1 MWEKADANGRISSE
15 EYRNMK
21 RFAGWI
27 AVVAPVV
34 TAAAWIAVAG
44 DNSSLGRLLDSLDAG
59 SGAVRPVQVA
69 QADAAAPAPVPNL
82 DALLGGTKP
91 APAPEAPAPAPVAP
105 PAMPEAPAPAP
116 DAVAPP
122 MAPVPPPAPD
132 VPAAEAKPAVSGAQ
146 LEEQERVRRQAEEKE
161 GLMAL
166 ADALEAMR
174 NAQYQPA
181 FDKFQIAESRIQV
194 REATEEARRTAKAG
208 RAEAA
213 MKLAEAAYAARN
225 TADADKWLT
234 EARKD
239 EEGQGRNARRLTT
252 RLEDLKEDIASQGG
266 RAVRV
271 KDMPGVV
278 NKKATTE
285 EMVELGRQLFEVEEY
300 DDAETAFEQ
309 ALRSDPYSKDAMKFL
324 RKIEERR
331 LKISELHRTATRV
344 DMIQDVVDR
353 WNPPL
358 RTSNIAPPKPD
369 AQDKTG
375 TATAKRIVQEKMQAT
390 IIPTIE
396 FRQANIVDVINFLRD
411 ASEAADPA
419 GGGVNI
425 ILKLDNVGS
434 GPAVAPTAAPV
445 DPLAAPAP
453 EFGAGAPAAGA
464 GVGDVAGAGSIP
476 LITLNLRRVTLL
488 DAIKYV
494 TDVAGLKYRIDENAV
509 FITPANANL
518 ENVVTRLYPVQP
530 SILEM
535 VTTRAD
541 TDAGAAGRGDFVAMG
556 AAGAPT
562 IDAQKD
568 MKKFFGD
575 MGVPFPPGS
584 SIAYN
589 STISQLIVRNT
600 AEYLEIFERILAA
613 LNVVPNQVEIEARFV
628 EIGENDLSELGVEW
642 MLTDAWELA
651 NQKGTGPIQSR
662 PRVQMNGNSV
672 GGGFTHGLRY
682 FTQSGDSLTPAAR
695 TTSNAGNMQGNV
707 LSLSSIL
714 TNPELTLILHALEQK
729 GGTDL
734 LSSPR
739 VTTRSGVNAQIKIVQ
754 EIIYPTEFESQ
765 SVGDLT
771 AGRDN
776 NATGLVIDPYRSRPP
791 IPGSFETREIGVIL
805 NATPTVGPDGYTI
818 DLTLVPEVAEFVRWI
833 DYGAANLYPI
843 LQPVF
848 ASRNVTTSIVLWD
861 GQTVVMGGLIRD
873 QTTSV
878 DDKIP
883 LLGDLPILGHLF
895 RNKGKHSEKQNLVI
909 FVTAKLVDPAGN
921 PIHQNKKS
929 VMGEGRSG
937 NQL

>member
-1 MWEKADANGRISSE
+1 
-15 EYRNMK
+15 MK

-27 AVVAPVV
+27 TVVAPVV
-34 TAAAWIAVAG
+34 TAVAWIAVAG
-44 DNSSLGRLLDSLDAG
+44 DNSSLGRLLDSLDAPG
-59 SGAVRPVQVA
+59 VVARPVQVA

-91 APAPEAPAPAPVAP
+91 APDAPTPPPVAPPVMPETPAPAVPAPVPDPVAP
-105 PAMPEAPAPAP
+105 PAMPEVAVPA
-116 DAVAPP
+116 
-122 MAPVPPPAPD
+122 
-132 VPAAEAKPAVSGAQ
+132 PAAEAKPAVSGAQ

-174 NAQYQPA
+174 NEQYQTA
-181 FDKFQIAESRIQV
+181 FEKFQVAESKIQV
-194 REATEEARRTAKAG
+194 RDATEEARRNARAG
-208 RAEAA
+208 RAGAA
-213 MKLAEAAYAARN
+213 FKLAEAAYAARN
-225 TADADKWLT
+225 TPDADKWLV

-239 EEGQGRNARRLTT
+239 EEGQGRNVRRLTA

-344 DMIQDVVDR
+344 GMVQDVVDR

-358 RTSNIAPPKPD
+358 RTTNITPPKPD
-369 AQDKTG
+369 TQDKTG
-375 TATAKRIVQEKMQAT
+375 TTTAKRLVQEKMQAT
-390 IIPTIE
+390 VIPTIE

-411 ASEAADPA
+411 ASEAGDPA

-425 ILKLDNVGS
+425 ILKLDNVGGAS
-434 GPAVAPTAAPV
+434 AMAPAALPPDAF
-445 DPLAAPAP
+445 APAP
-453 EFGAGAPAAGA
+453 AATEFGAGGAPAPGV
-464 GVGDVAGAGSIP
+464 GVGDVAGAGAIP

-509 FITPANANL
+509 FITPANAIQ

-530 SILEM
+530 SIVEI

-541 TDAGAAGRGDFVAMG
+541 TDAGAASRGDFVTMG
-556 AAGAPT
+556 GGAPV
-562 IDAQKD
+562 IEAQKD
-568 MKKFFGD
+568 MKKFFTD

-584 SIAYN
+584 SISYN

-600 AEYLEIFERILAA
+600 AENLEIFERILAA

-628 EIGENDLSELGVEW
+628 EVGQRDLSELGVEW

-651 NQKGTGPIQSR
+651 NQKGNGPIQSR

-695 TTSNAGNMQGNV
+695 TTANAGNMQGNI

-714 TNPELTLILHALEQK
+714 TNPELTMILHALEQK

-765 SVGDLT
+765 SVGDLLAGT
-771 AGRDN
+771 AL
-776 NATGLVIDPYRSRPP
+776 ASTGMALDPYRSRPP

-833 DYGAANLYPI
+833 DYGAADLYPI

-873 QTTSV
+873 QTTSF

-895 RNKGKHSEKQNLVI
+895 RNKGKYSEKQNLVI
-909 FVTAKLVDPAGN
+909 FVTARLVDPAGN
-921 PIHQNKKS
+921 PIHQAKRS
-929 VMGEGRSG
+929 VMGDVRGG
-937 NQL
+937 GQP

>member
-1 MWEKADANGRISSE
+1 
-15 EYRNMK
+15 MK

-44 DNSSLGRLLDSLDAG
+44 DNSNLGRLLDSLDAPN
-59 SGAVRPVQVA
+59 GAARPVQVA
-69 QADAAAPAPVPNL
+69 QADAAAPAPAPNL
-82 DALLGGTKP
+82 DALLGGTKPAP

-105 PAMPEAPAPAP
+105 PAMPEAPVPAPAP
-116 DAVAPP
+116 APE
-122 MAPVPPPAPD
+122 AAAPAPAPAPAPEA
-132 VPAAEAKPAVSGAQ
+132 PAAEAKPAVSGSQ

-174 NAQYQPA
+174 NEQYQVA
-181 FDKFQIAESRIQV
+181 FEKFTIAESKIQV
-194 REATEEARRTAKAG
+194 REATEEARRTAKTG

-225 TADADKWLT
+225 AADADKWLT
-234 EARKD
+234 EAKKD
-239 EEGQGRNARRLTT
+239 AEGQARNVRRLSA
-252 RLEDLKEDIASQGG
+252 RLDDLKEEVATSGNIP
-266 RAVRV
+266 VPV
-271 KDMPGVV
+271 KRMPGVV
-278 NKKATTE
+278 AKKATTE

-331 LKISELHRTATRV
+331 LKVSELHRTATRV

-358 RTSNIAPPKPD
+358 RTSNIAPPKAD
-369 AQDKTG
+369 KQDPLDTSRQ
-375 TATAKRIVQEKMQAT
+375 KRMVQEKMQT
-390 IIPTIE
+390 TVIPTIE

-434 GPAVAPTAAPV
+434 GPAVVAPTAAA

-453 EFGAGAPAAGA
+453 EFGATGAAAGGA
-464 GVGDVAGAGSIP
+464 GVGEVAGAGGIP
-476 LITLNLRRVTLL
+476 LITLNLRRVTLM

-509 FITPANANL
+509 IITPANAIQ

-530 SILEM
+530 SILEI
-535 VTTRAD
+535 VTTKVD
-541 TDAGAAGRGDFVAMG
+541 SDAGAASRGDFVAMG
-556 AAGAPT
+556 QGGSPT
-562 IDAQKD
+562 VDAQKD

-600 AEYLEIFERILAA
+600 AENLEIFERILAA

-682 FTQSGDSLTPAAR
+682 FTQTGDSLTPAAR
-695 TTSNAGNMQGNV
+695 TTANAANMQGSV

-714 TNPELTLILHALEQK
+714 TNPELTMILHALEQK

-765 SVGDLT
+765 SVGDLI
-771 AGRDN
+771 AGTTSG
-776 NATGLVIDPYRSRPP
+776 ATGMALDPYRSRPP

-833 DYGAANLYPI
+833 DYGAADLYPI

-929 VMGEGRSG
+929 VLGDTRSG
-937 NQL
+937 NQP

>member
-1 MWEKADANGRISSE
+1 
-15 EYRNMK
+15 MK

-27 AVVAPVV
+27 AVVAPAV

-44 DNSSLGRLLDSLDAG
+44 DNSNLGRLLDSLDAPT
-59 SGAVRPVQVA
+59 GAARPVQVA
-69 QADAAAPAPVPNL
+69 QADAAAPAPAPNL

-91 APAPEAPAPAPVAP
+91 APTPEAPAPAPEAPPPAPVAP
-105 PAMPEAPAPAP
+105 PAMPEAPVPAPAP
-116 DAVAPP
+116 APE
-122 MAPVPPPAPD
+122 AAAPAPAPEA
-132 VPAAEAKPAVSGAQ
+132 PAAEAKPAVSGAQ

-174 NAQYQPA
+174 NEQYQVA
-181 FDKFQIAESRIQV
+181 FDKFTIAESKIQV

-225 TADADKWLT
+225 VTDADKWLT
-234 EARKD
+234 EAKKD
-239 EEGQGRNARRLTT
+239 EEGQGRNVRRLTS
-252 RLEDLKEDIASQGG
+252 RLEDLKEEVATRGNIP
-266 RAVRV
+266 VPV
-271 KDMPGVV
+271 KRMPVV
-278 NKKATTE
+278 VAKKATTE

-358 RTSNIAPPKPD
+358 RTTNITPPKPD
-369 AQDKTG
+369 VQDKSG

-434 GPAVAPTAAPV
+434 GPALAPTAAPA
-445 DPLAAPAP
+445 DPL
-453 EFGAGAPAAGA
+453 APAAGA
-464 GVGDVAGAGSIP
+464 GVGEVAGAGSIP

-509 FITPANANL
+509 IITPANAIQ

-535 VTTRAD
+535 VTTKVD
-541 TDAGAAGRGDFVAMG
+541 TDAGAASRGDFVAMG
-556 AAGAPT
+556 AGGAPA

-600 AEYLEIFERILAA
+600 AENLEIFERILAA

-682 FTQSGDSLTPAAR
+682 FTSSGDSLTPAAR
-695 TTSNAGNMQGNV
+695 TTSNAGNMQGSV

-714 TNPELTLILHALEQK
+714 TNPELTMILHALEQK

-765 SVGDLT
+765 SVGDLIAGT
-771 AGRDN
+771 ASS
-776 NATGLVIDPYRSRPP
+776 ATGMALDPYRSRPP

-833 DYGAANLYPI
+833 DYGAADLYPI

-921 PIHQNKKS
+921 PIHQKTKS